1 LRYAQK
7 FVIISVHVL
16 VLVDIFEK
24 VPGVGAYSNIESG
37 RTNKT
42 EEFYKRGEET

>member
-1 LRYAQK
+1 LRYAQR

-16 VLVDIFEK
+16 VLTDISEK
-24 VPGVGAYSNIESG
+24 VSGGGAYSMIESG
-37 RTNKT
+37 RTNKA